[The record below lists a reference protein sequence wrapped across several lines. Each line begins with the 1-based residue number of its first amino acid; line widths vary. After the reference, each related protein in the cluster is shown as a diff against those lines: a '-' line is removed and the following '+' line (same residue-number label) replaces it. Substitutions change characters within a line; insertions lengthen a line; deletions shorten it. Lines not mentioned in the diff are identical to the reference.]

1 LLRQFFRVKQV
12 DGVADFIER
21 FDSIVH
27 QILAH
32 DPKFSTATITNHFID
47 GLKDDIRAVVL
58 VHRPS
63 NLDTASAIAL
73 LQEES
78 SKDAPRKDFKRN
90 EMGGSFRYSSR
101 ASAVNYK
108 NSVAYQA
115 HNKGESSTSHGRR
128 GSDNAKNSYTED
140 KAATLMNYKKLKG
153 LCYKCVMKW
162 NPDHKCANTVPL
174 NVVEE
179 LWQMVSGKDA
189 SEVVLTE
196 PDEDSGDDLMAI
208 SVNAV
213 QGTKSCT
220 TVRVIRD
227 LCGREVVIL
236 IDSGSSHSFISES
249 LASRWREWSVLP
261 NSMQVRVANGHT
273 LECTHE
279 IVACPMWISGY
290 AFKMTLKVLPLQC
303 YDMILGMD
311 WLAQHSP
318 MEVDWNTKWM
328 SFDYQGAK
336 MLLQEI
342 SPKTVHCELITKELV
357 ALEQQDKL
365 WCILKPQAVSTT
377 SSPSMPQDI
386 QEIVDQYSDLFVS
399 PSGLPPKRSLF
410 TLFH

>member
-1 LLRQFFRVKQV
+1 
-12 DGVADFIER
+12 
-21 FDSIVH
+21 
-27 QILAH
+27 
-32 DPKFSTATITNHFID
+32 
-47 GLKDDIRAVVL
+47 
-58 VHRPS
+58 
-63 NLDTASAIAL
+63 
-73 LQEES
+73 
-78 SKDAPRKDFKRN
+78 
-90 EMGGSFRYSSR
+90 
-101 ASAVNYK
+101 
-108 NSVAYQA
+108 
-115 HNKGESSTSHGRR
+115 
-128 GSDNAKNSYTED
+128 
-140 KAATLMNYKKLKG
+140 
-153 LCYKCVMKW
+153 MKW
-162 NPDHKCANTVPL
+162 NPNHKCANTVPL

-179 LWQMVSGKDA
+179 LWQMVSRKDA
-189 SEVVLTE
+189 SEAVLTE

-208 SVNAV
+208 SVNVV
-213 QGTKSCT
+213 QGTKSCI

-227 LCGREVVIL
+227 LCGREAMIL

-342 SPKTVHCELITKELV
+342 SPKTVNCELITKELV

>member
-1 LLRQFFRVKQV
+1 
-12 DGVADFIER
+12 VADFIER

-101 ASAVNYK
+101 AGAVNYK

-115 HNKGESSTSHGRR
+115 HNKGESSTSQGRR

-189 SEVVLTE
+189 SEAVLTE
-196 PDEDSGDDLMAI
+196 PDEDFGDDLMAI

-279 IVACPMWISGY
+279 IVACPVWISGY

-342 SPKTVHCELITKELV
+342 SPKAMHC
-357 ALEQQDKL
+357 D
-365 WCILKPQAVSTT
+365 
-377 SSPSMPQDI
+377 
-386 QEIVDQYSDLFVS
+386 
-399 PSGLPPKRSLF
+399 
-410 TLFH
+410 